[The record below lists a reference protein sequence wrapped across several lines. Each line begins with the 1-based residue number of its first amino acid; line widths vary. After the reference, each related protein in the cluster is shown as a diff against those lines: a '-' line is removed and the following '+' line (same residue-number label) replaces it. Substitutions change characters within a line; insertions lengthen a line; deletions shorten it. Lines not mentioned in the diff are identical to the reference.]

1 MKRRILMSQS
11 MHVGRNTLVGVTSQS
26 INDLVSFLRLGN
38 DVFELDIVQDKLMQ
52 VNHQTKNIIES

>member
-1 MKRRILMSQS
+1 MSQS

-38 DVFELDIVQDKLMQ
+38 DVFELDIVQDKLR
-52 VNHQTKNIIES
+52 